1 MAEAMTAL
9 GVLEASPPR
18 FSPAEIAGIAADLF
32 GVRGD
37 ARDLG
42 SERDQTFLVEGPDGS
57 GILKVSNLAEDSLVL
72 DFETAALEHIARADP
87 ELPVARQLAARPTA
101 ATGRPSAAPT
111 ATTTCA
117 SSSASR
123 AARWHSAISSTRP
136 RSPPTAPPP
145 PGWPRPFAP
154 SSTRAPAGVCCG
166 TPPTPPSCG
175 RWPSRSPTRRQRGLV
190 TGALDLYEE
199 RVLPAWPRLRAQVVH
214 GDLALDNVLL
224 DERGFVC
231 GIIDF
236 GDLVHTA
243 LLVDLVAALASAL
256 RGRPPADVYRS
267 ARLFLDGYQSRTPLE
282 PLELELL
289 PVLLGARLATIVTIS
304 AWRVVRYPENAKYIE
319 AWDAATWPLL
329 EQLAAD
335 GPDRARRELTG
346 TGAAVADA
354 ELAERRRRV
363 LGSALTAPTYSRPVH
378 LGRGEGTWLIDVDG
392 RRLLDA
398 YNNVPVVGH
407 CHPRVTEAVVRQTR
421 ALNTHARYLYEPLIE
436 LAERLVATMPEG
448 SGLDTV
454 MLLNSGSEANDI
466 AWQIATTCT
475 GADGAVI
482 TGFAYHGITEAIAD
496 LSPEEW
502 PAGFHPEQV
511 ALLEPAGGVGAW
523 SGPAAAAAVERLA
536 AVGRRPAAILLDSC
550 FTSDGIHTP
559 PRDDVQAMV
568 EGVRRAGGLVV
579 ADEVQ
584 AGHGRSG
591 EHLWSFESYGLRPD
605 MVSLGKP
612 MGNGYPVAAL
622 IARAELVDRFAARA
636 DFFSTFGGN
645 PVAAVAALTVLE
657 VIADERLVERAGRV
671 GASLGAAVEEVAG
684 RHPAVAAVRRRGLLA
699 GVEIAAAA
707 GGAGRASAVL
717 DGMRE
722 RGVLVGLT
730 GPQGNVIKIRP
741 PLVFGEQHVPIL
753 AQALDEALA
762 APFSARA

>member
-18 FSPAEIAGIAADLF
+18 FSPAEISAIAADLF
-32 GVRGD
+32 DLRGD

-57 GILKVSNLAEDSLVL
+57 GVLKVSNVAEDPLVL
-72 DFETAALEHIARADP
+72 DFETEALAHIARADP
-87 ELPVARQLAARPTA
+87 ELPVARQLEAPGGGYRPTVRGA
-101 ATGRPSAAPT
+101 DGAHFVRLFERLTGRSMVLSDQLADPALAAYG
-111 ATTTCA
+111 ATTARLAAALRSFFHPGAGRRLLWDTA
-117 SSSASR
+117 NAVGLRPLADAVADPGQR
-123 AARWHSAISSTRP
+123 A
-136 RSPPTAPPP
+136 
-145 PGWPRPFAP
+145 
-154 SSTRAPAGVCCG
+154 
-166 TPPTPPSCG
+166 
-175 RWPSRSPTRRQRGLV
+175 LV

-199 RVLPAWPRLRAQVVH
+199 RALPAWPRLRAQVVH

-224 DERGFVC
+224 DEHGSVC
-231 GIIDF
+231 GIVDF

-267 ARLFLDGYQSRTPLE
+267 ARLFLDGYQSSTPLE

-304 AWRVVRYPENAKYIE
+304 AWRVLRYPENAEYIQ

-335 GPDRARRELTG
+335 GPDRVRRELTG
-346 TGAAVADA
+346 SGTIVADA

-378 LGRGEGTWLIDVDG
+378 LGRGEGTWLIDVHG

-436 LAERLVATMPEG
+436 LAERLVETMPDG
-448 SGLDTV
+448 TGLDTV
-454 MLLNSGSEANDI
+454 LLLNSGSEANDI

-502 PAGFHPEQV
+502 PAGFHPEHV
-511 ALLEPAGGVGAW
+511 ALLEPGDGAAAW
-523 SGPAAAAAVERLA
+523 SGPAAIAAVARLA
-536 AVGRRPAAILLDSC
+536 AGGRRPAALLLDPC

-559 PRDDVQAMV
+559 PQEDVRAMV
-568 EGVRRAGGLVV
+568 EEVRRAGGLIV

-584 AGHGRSG
+584 AGHGRTG
-591 EHLWSFESYGLRPD
+591 EQLWSFESYGFVPD

-622 IARAELVDRFAARA
+622 ITRADLVDRFAERA

-645 PVAAVAALTVLE
+645 PVAAVAALTVLD
-657 VIADERLVERAGRV
+657 VIADERLVEQAGRV
-671 GASLGAAVEEVAG
+671 GALLGAAVEDVAG
-684 RHPAVAAVRRRGLLA
+684 RHPVVAAVRRRGLLA
-699 GVEIAAAA
+699 GVEIAAQA
-707 GGAGRASAVL
+707 GGAERASAVL

-730 GPQGNVIKIRP
+730 GPQGNVLKIRP
-741 PLVFGEQHVPIL
+741 PLVFGEEQVPIL
-753 AQALDEALA
+753 ARALDEALA
-762 APFSARA
+762 APFSARV